1 MPYIRRKG
9 IYCIEGKWWPNR
21 IRQDSVKPT
30 LDLLDQSVC
39 YNTPHLHHRTETKDY
54 AQHLLR
60 EWLQARYAAFPIL
73 VLAFHGKPGQIIVS
87 KGRGESRY
95 LTLEEIG
102 DILAGSCK
110 GCIIHFSSCE
120 TIDVERSRL
129 EAFLRKT
136 RAAAVSGF
144 RYDIEWL
151 HSAAFE
157 ILYLGA
163 LQNYSA
169 TAHGMKA
176 VERQI
181 RKLAPTLMK
190 ILGFRIVVR
199 PPR

>member
-1 MPYIRRKG
+1 MPFIRRKG
-9 IYCIEGKWWPNR
+9 VYCIEGKWWPNR

-39 YNTPHLHHRTETKDY
+39 YNTPHLHHRTDTKDY
-54 AQHLLR
+54 TEHLLR

-73 VLAFHGKPGQIIVS
+73 VLAFHGTPGKILVS
-87 KGRGESRY
+87 KGRGHSRY
-95 LTLEEIG
+95 LSLEEVAE
-102 DILAGSCK
+102 ILDGACK
-110 GCIIHFSSCE
+110 GSVIHFSSCE
-120 TIDVERSRL
+120 TIDVEKKRL

-136 RAAAVSGF
+136 KAAAVSGF

-169 TAHGMKA
+169 TAHGMRA
-176 VERQI
+176 VERQL
-181 RKLAPTLMK
+181 KSLAPTLMRK
-190 ILGFRIVVR
+190 LGFRIMVR